1 MVPGKYNILCPQG
14 STFNLTM
21 TYYVDEESVD
31 LTSYYARM
39 QVRESHASENI
50 IVELTT
56 DNDLINL
63 YDDGRI
69 ELRLSDH
76 VTAGF
81 IAKEYV
87 YDLELGENGNVHRII
102 EGKFLVSPEVTR

>member
-1 MVPGKYNILCPQG
+1 MVPGKYNIVCPQG
-14 STFNLTM
+14 STFNLVM
-21 TYYVDEESVD
+21 TYYVDEETVD

-39 QVRESHASENI
+39 QIRESHSSENF

-56 DNDLINL
+56 GNDLINL
-63 YDDGRI
+63 YNDGRI

-76 VTAGF
+76 VTEGF

-87 YDLELGENGNVHRII
+87 YDLELGENGNVNRII
-102 EGKFLVSPEVTR
+102 EGKFLVTPEVTR